1 MSRSSFKPELAA
13 VNCDRDIIYRTAIP
27 YRHSYKLYQ
36 LPKKGVISCSKA
48 TGCTYTVDNGIVK
61 YKCVVILANR
71 APPPYSGALRIR
83 PEINIYGRSRMPG
96 LPIPKDRVQKI
107 TSNVEITNCNGEPI
121 APAFLGGELYAAVL
135 IDGSISLL
143 KTIAMSVDPEEYYPL
158 THTDITPGFKPRDEI
173 RIVVTGE
180 YEAEHLR

>member
-1 MSRSSFKPELAA
+1 MNRSSFKPELAT
-13 VNCDRDIIYRTAIP
+13 VSCDKDLIYRTALP
-27 YRHSYKLYQ
+27 YLYSYKSYQ

-48 TGCTYTVDNGIVK
+48 TGCVYTVVDSIVK
-61 YKCVVILANR
+61 YTCTVILANR
-71 APPPYSGALRIR
+71 APPPYTGALRIR

-107 TSNVEITNCNGEPI
+107 TSDVKITDCNGVSI
-121 APAFLGGELYAAVL
+121 APAFLGGDLYAAVL

-158 THTDITPGFKPRDEI
+158 THTDISAGFKPHDEI
-173 RIVVTGE
+173 RIVIRGE
-180 YEAEHLR
+180 YL

>member
-13 VNCDRDIIYRTAIP
+13 VSCNKDLIYRTALP
-27 YRHSYKLYQ
+27 YLHTYKLYQ
-36 LPKKGVISCSKA
+36 LPKRGVISCSKA
-48 TGCTYTVDNGIVK
+48 SGCVYTVVDSIVK
-61 YKCVVILANR
+61 YTCVVILANR

-121 APAFLGGELYAAVL
+121 APAFLGGELHAAL
-135 IDGSISLL
+135 QSSSSSR
-143 KTIAMSVDPEEYYPL
+143 TEQVDTL
-158 THTDITPGFKPRDEI
+158 T
-173 RIVVTGE
+173 
-180 YEAEHLR
+180 